1 MRKFAAFLPVVM
13 LFSAAMTGCSGHIH
27 DKSYLQAV
35 SVEGKEKTTLT
46 LSFYGEDSVVIGTG
60 DDTDS
65 AKHDAE
71 LKLGKE
77 IFTGYT
83 ELVIL
88 DNEENAERLEYLLN
102 EWRVPP
108 SCIISMGN
116 GSELLQNV
124 SADKL
129 IGSVK
134 QAKKQGTAP
143 KCDIIT
149 VLSKL
154 LHTESAET
162 AELSESGFDG
172 VKTISSDALQLRTRH
187 QGDSTDRYN

>member
-1 MRKFAAFLPVVM
+1 MRKFAAFLPAVM
-13 LFSAAMTGCSGHIH
+13 IFSASLTGCSGHIH

-35 SVEGKEKTTLT
+35 SVVGKEKTTLT
-46 LSFYGEDSVVIGTG
+46 LSFYGEDSVVIGIG

-83 ELVIL
+83 ELVII
-88 DNEENAERLEYLLN
+88 DDVENAEKLEYFLN
-102 EWRVPP
+102 EWKVPP
-108 SCIISMGN
+108 SCITASGS
-116 GSELLQNV
+116 SELLQNV

-143 KCDIIT
+143 ECDIIT

-154 LHTESAET
+154 LHSESAET
-162 AELSESGFDG
+162 AKLSEEGFEG
-172 VKTISSDALQLRTRH
+172 VKKISSDVLQLRTRH
-187 QGDSTDRYN
+187 QGDSKDRHN

>member
-1 MRKFAAFLPVVM
+1 MRKIAAFLPAVM
-13 LFSAAMTGCSGHIH
+13 IFSAALTGCSGHIH
-27 DKSYLQAV
+27 DKSYLQAAAI
-35 SVEGKEKTTLT
+35 EGIDEKTLT
-46 LSFYGEDSVVIGTG
+46 LSFYGEDSVVIGIG

-83 ELVIL
+83 ELAIL
-88 DNEENAERLEYLLN
+88 DNEENAEWLEYLLN

-108 SCIISMGN
+108 SCIIASGS
-116 GSELLQNV
+116 SELLQNV

-129 IGSVK
+129 IGSVNE
-134 QAKKQGTAP
+134 AKKQGTAP

-154 LHTESAET
+154 LHSESAET
-162 AELSESGFDG
+162 AKLSESGYDG

-187 QGDSTDRYN
+187 QGDSKDRHN